1 MVECIGVLRFV
12 GWWRRMIRKEKIE
25 LSMTRV
31 EIIMLRN
38 QLTKLIESW
47 SDEE

>member
-1 MVECIGVLRFV
+1 
-12 GWWRRMIRKEKIE
+12 MIRKEKIE

-47 SDEE
+47 REEE